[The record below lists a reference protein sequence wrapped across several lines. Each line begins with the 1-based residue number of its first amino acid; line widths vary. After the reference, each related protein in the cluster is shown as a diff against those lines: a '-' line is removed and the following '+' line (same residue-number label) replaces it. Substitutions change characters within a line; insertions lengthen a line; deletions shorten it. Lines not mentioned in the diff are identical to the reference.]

1 MLTYETM
8 TIFVYSVAS
17 ATSASRRFTH
27 THTKR
32 SPKIACAAN
41 GQHHRPNL
49 RPMASSDFG

>member
-17 ATSASRRFTH
+17 ATSASRRF